1 MEKGTYETAS
11 SSGPGIV
18 CHDTDC
24 ADAPE
29 AEVSVKFL
37 DMAGGIHKPL
47 KLADS
52 FVGDKW
58 WRRNLLPLFIN
69 RAAHGSSRIT
79 HNS

>member
-1 MEKGTYETAS
+1 MERRTYKTAS

-18 CHDTDC
+18 CYDTDC

-29 AEVSVKFL
+29 AEVSVEFL
-37 DMAGGIHKPL
+37 DMAGGIHKPP
-47 KLADS
+47 KLADG

-58 WRRNLLPLFIN
+58 RRRNLLSLFIN
-69 RAAHGSSRIT
+69 YAVHGSSRIN